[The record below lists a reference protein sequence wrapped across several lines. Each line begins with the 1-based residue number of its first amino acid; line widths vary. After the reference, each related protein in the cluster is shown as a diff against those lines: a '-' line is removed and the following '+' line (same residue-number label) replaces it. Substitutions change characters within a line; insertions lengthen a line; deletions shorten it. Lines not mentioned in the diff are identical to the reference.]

1 VVGVVV
7 VMRSDRAGGR
17 TYRPR
22 LFGGVLD
29 AAPGDRIDA
38 ALPEAAFAWFFRAE
52 YPQVVRTVSL
62 VLREPAAAEDVAQ
75 EAFLRL
81 HLHWSKVFRYDR
93 PDAWVRRVALN
104 LAASHA
110 RREGRRAR
118 LEHLSV
124 TASPAAGDAGPS
136 SGSADPADRVRDA
149 LLTLPH
155 KQRALVVL
163 YYYEDRPLAEAGDLL
178 GLTPGSAKVALHRA
192 RRRLARALGPT
203 DTASVLDRPDNRG
216 AVDDA

>member
-7 VMRSDRAGGR
+7 VTRSGRGAGRRLRTLLPGRA
-17 TYRPR
+17 
-22 LFGGVLD
+22 LD
-29 AAPGDRIDA
+29 AGLGDSLDA
-38 ALPEAAFAWFFRAE
+38 VPPEAAFAWFFRAE

-62 VLREPAAAEDVAQ
+62 VLRDTAAAEDVAQ

-81 HLHWSKVFRYDR
+81 HLHWSKVYRYDR

-110 RREGRRAR
+110 RREGRRAG
-118 LEHLSV
+118 LERLSV
-124 TASPAAGDAGPS
+124 TSSPAAGQADPS
-136 SGSADPADRVRDA
+136 HRSADPADRVRDA

-163 YYYEDRPLAEAGDLL
+163 YYFEDRPLTEAGDLL
-178 GLTPGSAKVALHRA
+178 GLTPGSAKVAMHRA
-192 RRRLARALGPT
+192 RRRLALALGPA
-203 DTASVLDRPDNRG
+203 ASVVDRKDNRG

>member
-1 VVGVVV
+1 
-7 VMRSDRAGGR
+7 MRSNRVGGR
-17 TYRPR
+17 KLRTALSGRA
-22 LFGGVLD
+22 LD
-29 AAPGDRIDA
+29 ADLGHGIDSVP
-38 ALPEAAFAWFFRAE
+38 PEAAFAWFFRAE
-52 YPQVVRTVSL
+52 YPQVVRTVAL
-62 VLREPAAAEDVAQ
+62 VLRNPAAAEDVAQ

-81 HLHWSKVFRYDR
+81 HLQWSKVYRYDR

-118 LEHLSV
+118 LERLSV
-124 TASPAAGDAGPS
+124 TSSPAAGD
-136 SGSADPADRVRDA
+136 SGLPERLADPADRVRDA

-163 YYYEDRPLAEAGDLL
+163 YYYEDRPLTEAGELL

-192 RRRLARALGPT
+192 RRRLAIELGST
-203 DTASVLDRPDNRG
+203 SSACERPDDRG

>member
-1 VVGVVV
+1 VGVVV
-7 VMRSDRAGGR
+7 VMRSNRVGGR
-17 TYRPR
+17 KLRTAFSGRA
-22 LFGGVLD
+22 LD
-29 AAPGDRIDA
+29 ADLGDGINA
-38 ALPEAAFAWFFRAE
+38 VPPEAAFAWFFRAE
-52 YPQVVRTVSL
+52 YPQVVRTIAL
-62 VLREPAAAEDVAQ
+62 VLRNPAAAEDVAQ

-81 HLHWSKVFRYDR
+81 HLHWSRVYRYDR

-118 LEHLSV
+118 LERLSV
-124 TASPAAGDAGPS
+124 TSPPVAPEADPS
-136 SGSADPADRVRDA
+136 DRSADTTGQVRDA

-163 YYYEDRPLAEAGDLL
+163 YYYEDRPLTEAGELL

-192 RRRLARALGPT
+192 RRRLAIELGP
-203 DTASVLDRPDNRG
+203 ASSVFDRPGNRG

>member
-1 VVGVVV
+1 
-7 VMRSDRAGGR
+7 MRRSNRVGGR
-17 TYRPR
+17 R
-22 LFGGVLD
+22 LRTALPGRALD
-29 AAPGDRIDA
+29 ADLGDGIDGVT
-38 ALPEAAFAWFFRAE
+38 PEVAFVWFFRAE
-52 YPQVVRTVSL
+52 YPQVVRTVAL
-62 VLREPAAAEDVAQ
+62 VLREPFAAEDVAQ

-81 HLHWSKVFRYDR
+81 HLHWPKVYRYDR

-124 TASPAAGDAGPS
+124 TSSRAASDADRPQRS
-136 SGSADPADRVRDA
+136 VDPADRVRDA

-163 YYYEDRPLAEAGDLL
+163 YYYEDRPLTEAGDLL

-192 RRRLARALGPT
+192 RRRLAIELGP
-203 DTASVLDRPDNRG
+203 ASSVYDRPDTRRAG
-216 AVDDA
+216 EDA

>member
-1 VVGVVV
+1 VVGVVGV
-7 VMRSDRAGGR
+7 TRSGRAAGR
-17 TYRPR
+17 R
-22 LFGGVLD
+22 LRTLLPGNALD
-29 AAPGDRIDA
+29 AGLGDGLDA
-38 ALPEAAFAWFFRAE
+38 VPPEAAFAWFFRAE

-62 VLREPAAAEDVAQ
+62 VLRDPAAAEDVAQ

-81 HLHWSKVFRYDR
+81 HLHWSKVYRYDR

-110 RREGRRAR
+110 RREGRRRA
-118 LEHLSV
+118 LERLSV
-124 TASPAAGDAGPS
+124 SSSPAATTHEDTLVDR
-136 SGSADPADRVRDA
+136 SAESADRVRVA

-163 YYYEDRPLAEAGDLL
+163 YYYEDRPLTEAGELL
-178 GLTPGSAKVALHRA
+178 GLTPGSAKVAMHRA
-192 RRRLARALGPT
+192 RRRLAVALGPT
-203 DTASVLDRPDNRG
+203 ASVFDRPDDRG

>member
-1 VVGVVV
+1 
-7 VMRSDRAGGR
+7 MRSNRVGGPKLR
-17 TYRPR
+17 TALSGSALERG
-22 LFGGVLD
+22 LGDGLD
-29 AAPGDRIDA
+29 AVTPA
-38 ALPEAAFAWFFRAE
+38 AAFEWFFRAE
-52 YPQVVRTVSL
+52 YPQVVRTVAL
-62 VLREPAAAEDVAQ
+62 VLRNSAAAEDVAQ

-81 HLHWSKVFRYDR
+81 HLHWSKVYRYDR

-118 LEHLSV
+118 LERLSL
-124 TASPAAGDAGPS
+124 TLSPAARDAAPS
-136 SGSADPADRVRDA
+136 ERSADTADRVRDA

-163 YYYEDRPLAEAGDLL
+163 YYYEDRPLTEAGELL

-192 RRRLARALGPT
+192 RRRLAIELGA
-203 DTASVLDRPDNRG
+203 ASSVFYRLDNRG

>member
-7 VMRSDRAGGR
+7 VMRSNRVGGR
-17 TYRPR
+17 KLRTA
-22 LFGGVLD
+22 FSGIAVD
-29 AAPGDRIDA
+29 ADLGNGIDA
-38 ALPEAAFAWFFRAE
+38 VPPEAAFAWFFRAE
-52 YPQVVRTVSL
+52 YPRVVRTVAL
-62 VLREPAAAEDVAQ
+62 VLHNPAAAEDVAQ

-81 HLHWSKVFRYDR
+81 HLRWSKVYRYDR

-118 LEHLSV
+118 LEHLSL
-124 TASPAAGDAGPS
+124 TPSPVAHQADPS
-136 SGSADPADRVRDA
+136 DRSADTTDRIRDA

-155 KQRALVVL
+155 TQRALVVL
-163 YYYEDRPLAEAGDLL
+163 YYYEDRPLSEAGELL

-192 RRRLARALGPT
+192 RRRLAIELGP
-203 DTASVLDRPDNRG
+203 ASSAFDGPDSRG
-216 AVDDA
+216 PVEDA

>member
-7 VMRSDRAGGR
+7 VMRSNRVGGR
-17 TYRPR
+17 KLRTAFSGRA
-22 LFGGVLD
+22 LD
-29 AAPGDRIDA
+29 ADPDDGLDA
-38 ALPEAAFAWFFRAE
+38 VPPEAAFAWFFRAE
-52 YPQVVRTVSL
+52 YPQVVRTVAL
-62 VLREPAAAEDVAQ
+62 VLRNPAAAEDVAQ

-81 HLHWSKVFRYDR
+81 HLRWSRVYRYDR

-118 LEHLSV
+118 LERLSV
-124 TASPAAGDAGPS
+124 TSSPAAREPDPPDR
-136 SGSADPADRVRDA
+136 SADTTDRIRDA

-163 YYYEDRPLAEAGDLL
+163 YYYEDRPLTEAGELL
-178 GLTPGSAKVALHRA
+178 GLTAGSAKVALHRA
-192 RRRLARALGPT
+192 RRRLAIELGP
-203 DTASVLDRPDNRG
+203 ASSVFDRPDNRG